1 MVYERK
7 PRRSRS
13 QGGSPPSSLP
23 SIRSG
28 GGGGSAG
35 RSPGG
40 GASSMSA
47 SLRGSHHSKVPDINN
62 QQLNVLLP
70 KEDHPEP
77 YYVTRNVV

>member
-23 SIRSG
+23 SIR
-28 GGGGSAG
+28 GGGSAG

>member
-13 QGGSPPSSLP
+13 QEPPPPSSLP
-23 SIRSG
+23 RIDG
-28 GGGGSAG
+28 GGGGAGSAG
-35 RSPGG
+35 RSNGP
-40 GASSMSA
+40 SSSA

-70 KEDHPEP
+70 REDHPEP
-77 YYVTRNVV
+77 YYVTRNIV